1 MKAVA
6 LLLALGSVTS
16 FTPRMRISRNVDS
29 RRLVAFADNEVA
41 AGGDDAEMDVD
52 ELLDDAPES
61 LLLDMA
67 DLDDEMQDVDVSVF
81 GPPRPY
87 VNQQAV
93 IAATEKYRRHEND
106 VGSPEVQIAV
116 AHERIKYLT
125 AHLQTHPKDY
135 ASRRGLVAIVNK
147 RRRLLN
153 YLFRENPQ
161 VCMTMVRDLGV
172 RFKPPG
178 SVPSREDKY
187 GVYNARARER
197 ARKLGKK

>member
-6 LLLALGSVTS
+6 LLLALTSVAAFS
-16 FTPRMRISRNVDS
+16 PRVRISRGVQS
-29 RRLVAFADNEVA
+29 RRLVSFADNEVA
-41 AGGDDAEMDVD
+41 TDSDMDVS

-67 DLDDEMQDVDVSVF
+67 DLDDELQDVDVSQF
-81 GPPRPY
+81 GPPLPF

-93 IAATEKYRRHEND
+93 IAATEKYKRHEND

-125 AHLQTHPKDY
+125 AHLQLHPKDY

-153 YLFRENPQ
+153 YLYRESPE
-161 VCMTMVRDLGV
+161 VCMSMVTELGV

-187 GVYNARARER
+187 GIYNARSRER
-197 ARKLGKK
+197 ARKRGKK